1 MPAVQLV
8 PLRHGEPEPAQV
20 PALQTSVVVHPLPS
34 VQALPVVDA
43 QVPFTAAPAATL
55 QAWQS
60 FVAPPPH
67 AVLQQTPSVQK
78 PLAHCAAPV
87 HAAPAGRPKSTLAT
101 KASTPPAFAVRS
113 APVVAGKSAEFVYP
127 VTYAA
132 PAPSTA
138 MPTAMSTLVPP
149 R

>member
-1 MPAVQLV
+1 V

-20 PALQTSVVVHPLPS
+20 PAAQTSVVVHALPS
-34 VQALPVVDA
+34 EHALPVEGP
-43 QVPFTAAPAATL
+43 QVPLTAAPAATEH
-55 QAWQS
+55 AWQS

-67 AVLQQTPSVQK
+67 AVLQQTPSAQK
-78 PLAHCAAPV
+78 PLAHWAAPV
-87 HAAPAGRPKSTLAT
+87 QAAPAGRPKSTLAT
-101 KASTPPAFAVRS
+101 KATTLPTLVVRS
-113 APVVAGKSAEFVYP
+113 APTVVGKFVESVAP

-138 MPTAMSTLVPP
+138 MPKASSEPDPP